1 MAKKYFLIL
10 WIVSVVL
17 LSGGAWTVAQDDS
30 SRIRVNVVLVQV
42 NVAVTD
48 RKGNYVS
55 GLRPEDFAITE
66 DKIPESISTF
76 EEGNEGT
83 IRPATQH
90 GATADKMVEAGQTD
104 SAQLPAKSISQFA
117 GANVF
122 ILFDT
127 SNYMYRGF
135 VF

>member
-1 MAKKYFLIL
+1 MQAGNKAKKYLLFLGIIPCL
-10 WIVSVVL
+10 FL
-17 LSGGAWTVAQDDS
+17 GGKQRTIAQDDDS

-104 SAQLPAKSISQFA
+104 S
-117 GANVF
+117 
-122 ILFDT
+122 
-127 SNYMYRGF
+127 
-135 VF
+135 